1 MSFLKTVGTTA
12 VRVARTT
19 GFRIKKYSPEILL
32 VGGIGCVIAGVV
44 VACKQT
50 PKAEEVIA
58 EATNE
63 RKAIDAEV
71 SDELNVSYTEEVAIK
86 DIRAVKR
93 DTAWK
98 LVKTYA
104 PVVGLEALG
113 ITCILCSYGILHKRN
128 VVLLAAYEALDD
140 RFKKYRERAQ
150 DLLGKERERMLNLG
164 VTEDGDDIPP
174 FDVYDKDGNPIAT
187 KKGNALIPEYS
198 QYAVI
203 FDEANIN
210 WKKDPLMNKL
220 FLESIQSY
228 CNDYLRANG
237 HLFLN
242 QVYEWL
248 GFEHTPEGAV
258 CGWLTK
264 ENGGTDGYVNLGIWN
279 TWRPIVDDFQ
289 HGYEKSVILDPN
301 VDGVIW
307 DKI

>member
-1 MSFLKTVGTTA
+1 MSFLTEAGTA
-12 VRVARTT
+12 IVRVARTT

-32 VGGIGCVIAGVV
+32 GTGLVCVVAGVV

-58 EATNE
+58 EANDK
-63 RKAIDAEV
+63 RKEIEAEV
-71 SDELNVSYTEEVAIK
+71 SDELNTKYTEEVAVK
-86 DIRAVKR
+86 DIHTIKR
-93 DTAWK
+93 ETAWK

-113 ITCILCSYGILHKRN
+113 VVCILSSYGILHKRN

-150 DLLGKERERMLNLG
+150 QVLGEEREKLLKLG

-174 FDVYDKDGNPIAT
+174 FDVYDKDGNPVAT
-187 KKGNALIPEYS
+187 KKGNVLIPEYS
-198 QYAVI
+198 QYAVM
-203 FDEANIN
+203 FDEANPN
-210 WKKDPLMNKL
+210 WKKDPFMNKL
-220 FLESIQSY
+220 YLESIQSY
-228 CNDYLRANG
+228 CNDYLKANG
-237 HLFLN
+237 HLFWN
-242 QVYEWL
+242 QVREWL
-248 GFEHTPEGAV
+248 GFDHTPEGAV

-279 TWRPIVDDFQ
+279 TWRPAVDDFQ
-289 HGYEKSVILDPN
+289 HGYERSIILDPN